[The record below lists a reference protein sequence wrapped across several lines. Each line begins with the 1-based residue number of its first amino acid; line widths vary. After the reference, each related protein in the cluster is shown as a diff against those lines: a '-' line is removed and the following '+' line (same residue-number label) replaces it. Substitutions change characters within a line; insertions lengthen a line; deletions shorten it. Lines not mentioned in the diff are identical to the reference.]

1 MKRLLMASI
10 FVGLIAGFG
19 IGFQPA
25 RISAQTTNFNANLC
39 SMPQTGT
46 YSPGAVETRNSELYR
61 CSFIF
66 DSNLRPSG
74 VAWIKMETQT
84 VYIPKTRP

>member
-1 MKRLLMASI
+1 MKRLPLALI
-10 FVGLIAGFG
+10 FVGLLAALG
-19 IGFQPA
+19 IGFQSA
-25 RISAQTTNFNANLC
+25 HISAQTTNFNANRC
-39 SMPQTGT
+39 SMPQAGA
-46 YSPGAVETRNSELYR
+46 YSPGAVETRNGELYR

-66 DSNLRPSG
+66 DSNLQPSG